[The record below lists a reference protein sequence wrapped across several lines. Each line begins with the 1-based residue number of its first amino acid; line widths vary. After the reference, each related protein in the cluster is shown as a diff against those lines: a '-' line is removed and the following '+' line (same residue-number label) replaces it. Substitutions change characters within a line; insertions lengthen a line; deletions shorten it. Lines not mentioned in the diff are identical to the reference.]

1 MATLGGAWANSY
13 ALLQTTTGTYRAAY
27 HPHKDGSAHS
37 ERVLIADPNDVVWP
51 VRTPSLGGFALAVEN
66 GALVVWYLELPGNV
80 ERRVETGLSCGQP
93 VAAHTFGGVGPM
105 GPTGGQGPRG
115 EDGPPGPPGAAGSDG
130 KDAEVDEA
138 TMQRIAALTAEQ
150 VLLGGPAGDHYGLAP
165 NAQFG
170 TRHQENIAVM
180 FTNQAFWQEVIKA
193 IDTAALGLQSGGYTP
208 KVQGG

>member
-1 MATLGGAWANSY
+1 MATFQGVWNSIRG
-13 ALLQTTTGTYRAAY
+13 LQTTAGTFVSFY
-27 HPHKDGSAHS
+27 HPGEPDEWVTIVKPDGGTQ
-37 ERVLIADPNDVVWP
+37 D
-51 VRTPSLGGFALAVEN
+51 VRTP
-66 GALVVWYLELPGNV
+66 ALVDWFLAAEDGVVVIHYARNDGGGKTPV
-80 ERRVETGLSCGQP
+80 RVPTAIACGQP
-93 VAAHTFGGVGPM
+93 TAWLV
-105 GPTGGQGPRG
+105 TGGTGPAGPAGTQGPQ
-115 EDGPPGPPGAAGSDG
+115 GPPGATGAAGSDG